1 MFCPKCGRQ
10 NPDGAKFCG
19 GCGGNMPA
27 MQAQPVHQPQAPA
40 APPPSVAQPAM
51 YPQQPAVPA
60 QMPYVPSN
68 MGLAIFV
75 LVCCCQI
82 LGIVA
87 MVYAAQ
93 VKGKLAAGDLA
104 GAQAA
109 SASAR
114 KWAII
119 GIIGGVII
127 YALFALTQLPVIL
140 EEM

>member
-27 MQAQPVHQPQAPA
+27 MQAQPVQTPPPV
-40 APPPSVAQPAM
+40 APPPQPVQPMM
-51 YPQQPAVPA
+51 YQQQPAAPA

-87 MVYAAQ
+87 VVYAAQ

-119 GIIGGVII
+119 GIIGGLII
-127 YALFALTQLPVIL
+127 YAIFALTQLPAIL